1 MAIVS
6 KVKPKTPSQR
16 LRGVLYRLWEKDE
29 SDISFDQFYEDKM
42 EVLIEYLK
50 EKVK

>member
-6 KVKPKTPSQR
+6 KVKPKSHSQR
-16 LRGVLYRLWEKDE
+16 LRSVLYRLWEKDE
-29 SDISFDQFYEDKM
+29 SDISFDQFYGDKM
-42 EVLIEYLK
+42 EALIEYLK